1 MQWVSCFEN
10 VTAVL
15 FLVALSGYNSTLV
28 EDKDSVRPSSPLSVL
43 VLILSQNQMHEAL
56 MLFDSICN
64 SQWFLKTNMVRPLLL
79 FLTHA
84 DHLRRSSS

>member
-1 MQWVSCFEN
+1 MLISAQWVSCFEN

-28 EDKDSVRPSSPLSVL
+28 EDKDSVSSSSSVCL
-43 VLILSQNQMHEAL
+43 DIPRLTRGIAQNQMHEAL

-64 SQWFLKTNMVRPLLL
+64 SQWFLKTNMVRPPL
-79 FLTHA
+79 HA
-84 DHLRRSSS
+84 APHR